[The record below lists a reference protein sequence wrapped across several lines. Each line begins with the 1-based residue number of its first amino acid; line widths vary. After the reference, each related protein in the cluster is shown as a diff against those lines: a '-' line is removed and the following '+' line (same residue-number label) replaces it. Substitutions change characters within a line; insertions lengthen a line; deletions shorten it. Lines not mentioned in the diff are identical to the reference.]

1 MTDSV
6 DGWIPA
12 GDYFLRLED
21 GQIIARNA
29 KGKTLKAVPAKVK
42 KTPEFEQLTGLVTV
56 LAQHDEECADSVRG
70 WFLGGH
76 SIPIIAVQQVWPDP
90 IWRKYLE
97 NLVVTDGSVVGLL
110 RGVTETGLAIVDLDG
125 ESVTLE
131 SETIS
136 IPHPAVIE
144 DIDDWREFASELG
157 AQQGIDQLFR
167 EIHLKPAD
175 AKSLREQT
183 RKYQDGKFEQASHL
197 TSRGRSG
204 GFRMNLYSASVDV
217 AENNQMVTA
226 LLELDAYDPFDEA
239 QLGVLRFNINDVN
252 VELEDV
258 GPIAW
263 SEGIRMCEYLYA
275 GRKVENAEEN

>member
-12 GDYFLRLED
+12 GDYFLRLEN

-29 KGKTLKAVPAKVK
+29 KGKILKAVPAKVK
-42 KTPEFEQLTGLVTV
+42 KTPEYEQLTGLVTV
-56 LAQHDEECADSVRG
+56 LAQHDQECADSVRG

-76 SIPIIAVQQVWPDP
+76 SIPVIAVQQVWPDP
-90 IWRKYLE
+90 MWRKYLE
-97 NLVVTDGSVVGLL
+97 NLVVTDGTVVGLL

-131 SETIS
+131 AETIS
-136 IPHPAVIE
+136 IPHPAVID

-183 RKYQDGKFEQASHL
+183 RKYQDGTFEQASHL

-239 QLGVLRFNINDVN
+239 QLGVLNFTIDDVN

-275 GRKVENAEEN
+275 GRKVENVEGN